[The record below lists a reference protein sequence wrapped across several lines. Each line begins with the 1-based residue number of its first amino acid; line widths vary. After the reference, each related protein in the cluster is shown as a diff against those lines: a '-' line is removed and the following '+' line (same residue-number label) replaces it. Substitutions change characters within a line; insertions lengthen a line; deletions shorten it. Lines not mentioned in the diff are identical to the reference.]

1 MDGKAERKELRLKQ
15 VYRALLSA
23 IPVLALMLVFE
34 IVFELPPVVE
44 ALSSFVTSGHNDVI
58 VYLIVFFLMYLQ
70 GTILPI
76 PAYIPLN
83 AAVSIGL
90 VDTSL
95 GIFGIWGQ
103 GSTWILFGVVIA
115 AYMLGVATAYLLG
128 YFLGSKAVKWIAS
141 SEEEYDKWKALLDGK
156 GKWFYFLTVLLP
168 VFPDDIL
175 CLVCG
180 SLRMNFGA
188 FFLSNLVGRS
198 IGLVFMMSALTVI
211 KNVSAGFPWAAVA
224 WALAL
229 VAAIA
234 GTLVLKFRKPRSS
247 SDGGND

>member
-1 MDGKAERKELRLKQ
+1 M
-15 VYRALLSA
+15 
-23 IPVLALMLVFE
+23 
-34 IVFELPPVVE
+34 
-44 ALSSFVTSGHNDVI
+44 
-58 VYLIVFFLMYLQ
+58 
-70 GTILPI
+70 
-76 PAYIPLN
+76 
-83 AAVSIGL
+83 
-90 VDTSL
+90 
-95 GIFGIWGQ
+95 
-103 GSTWILFGVVIA
+103 
-115 AYMLGVATAYLLG
+115 
-128 YFLGSKAVKWIAS
+128 KWIAS

-198 IGLVFMMSALTVI
+198 VGLIVMMSALTVI

-224 WALAL
+224 WALTL

-234 GTLVLKFRKPRSS
+234 GTLLLKFRKPRSS

>member
-1 MDGKAERKELRLKQ
+1 MESKGDKKALRLKQ

-34 IVFELPPVVE
+34 IVFELPPVVD
-44 ALSSFVTSGHNDVI
+44 ALSSFVQSGNNDVV

-70 GTILPI
+70 GTILPL

-90 VDTSL
+90 IDTSL
-95 GIFGIWGQ
+95 GVFGIWSQ
-103 GSTWILFGVVIA
+103 GSTWILFGVVLG
-115 AYMLGVATAYLLG
+115 AYLLGVATAYLLG

-141 SEEEYDKWKALLDGK
+141 SEEEYDKWKAMLDGK

-168 VFPDDIL
+168 AFPDDIL

-180 SLRMNFGA
+180 SLRMNFLA
-188 FFLSNLVGRS
+188 FFLSNVVGRS
-198 IGLVFMMSALTVI
+198 IGLAFMISGLTVI
-211 KNVSAGFPWAAVA
+211 KTVSAGFPWAAVA
-224 WALAL
+224 WGAAL
-229 VAAIA
+229 VLAVA
-234 GTLVLKFRKPRSS
+234 GALVLKFRKSPSE
-247 SDGGND
+247 GNEEVR

>member
-1 MDGKAERKELRLKQ
+1 MDDKQARNALRRKQ

-23 IPVLALMLVFE
+23 VPILALMLFFE
-34 IVFELPPVVE
+34 ILFEFPPVVE

-103 GSTWILFGVVIA
+103 DSTWILFAVVLS
-115 AYMLGVATAYLLG
+115 AYLLGVATAYLLG
-128 YFLGSKAVKWIAS
+128 YFFGSKAVKWIAS
-141 SEEEYDKWKALLDGK
+141 SEEEYEKWKGVLDGK

-168 VFPDDIL
+168 VFPDDVL

-180 SLRMNFGA
+180 SLRMNFPS
-188 FFLSNLVGRS
+188 FFLANLVGRS
-198 IGLVFMMSALTVI
+198 IGLLFMISGLTLI
-211 KNVSAGFPWAAVA
+211 KEASSSFPWAALA
-224 WALAL
+224 WGLAL
-229 VAAIA
+229 LFSIAA
-234 GTLVLKFRKPRSS
+234 VLFLRFRYGEGKKE
-247 SDGGND
+247 GKQG